1 MELESYS
8 VLECIFVVLL
18 IMAPAYLANTIAVL
32 TGGRYPIDQGKLYS
46 DGNRILGDGK
56 TWSGLIGGTIGGMV
70 VGYGLYFVIM
80 RNFYHHL
87 LWKLGL
93 DSSSENLVDK
103 LVSIIAKDPTF
114 GDQLLW
120 GMDND
125 IITATSIFF
134 LLSFGAL
141 FGDMTASFYKRR
153 QNLQRG
159 DKFAILDMYDFIFM
173 SLLLCFIFQRDWL
186 LSWILDGWVPLF
198 TILVLT
204 PFLHRGVNIIGYKI
218 GVKNEPW

>member
-1 MELESYS
+1 MDLESYS
-8 VLECIFVVLL
+8 TLECIFVVLL
-18 IMAPAYLANTIAVL
+18 IMSPAYLANTIAVL
-32 TGGRYPIDQGKLYS
+32 TGGKYPIDQGKLHS

-56 TWSGLIGGTIGGMV
+56 TWSGLIGGTIGGIIL
-70 VGYGLYFVIM
+70 GYGLIVFIHEYIWEF
-80 RNFYHHL
+80 L
-87 LWKLGL
+87 
-93 DSSSENLVDK
+93 NL
-103 LVSIIAKDPTF
+103 SI
-114 GDQLLW
+114 L
-120 GMDND
+120 
-125 IITATSIFF
+125 F

-159 DKFAILDMYDFIFM
+159 DKFALLDMYDFIFM

-186 LSWILDGWVPLF
+186 FSWILDGWVPLF

>member
-1 MELESYS
+1 MNLESYS
-8 VLECIFVVLL
+8 TLECVFVVLL
-18 IMAPAYLANTIAVL
+18 IMSPAYLANTIAVL
-32 TGGRYPIDQGKLYS
+32 TGGKYPIDQGKLHS

-56 TWSGLIGGTIGGMV
+56 TWSGLIGGTVGGMI
-70 VGYGLYFVIM
+70 VGYGLIVFIHEYI
-80 RNFYHHL
+80 
-87 LWKLGL
+87 WESL
-93 DSSSENLVDK
+93 DL
-103 LVSIIAKDPTF
+103 SI
-114 GDQLLW
+114 L
-120 GMDND
+120 
-125 IITATSIFF
+125 F

-159 DKFAILDMYDFIFM
+159 DKFPLLDMYDFIFM
-173 SLLLCFIFQRDWL
+173 SLLLCLIFEREWL

-198 TILVLT
+198 TILILT

>member
-1 MELESYS
+1 MNLESYS
-8 VLECIFVVLL
+8 TLECVFVVLL
-18 IMAPAYLANTIAVL
+18 IMSPAYLANTIAVL
-32 TGGRYPIDQGKLYS
+32 TGGKYPIDQGKLHS

-56 TWSGLIGGTIGGMV
+56 TWSGLIGGTIGGII
-70 VGYGLYFVIM
+70 VGYGLIVFIHEYI
-80 RNFYHHL
+80 
-87 LWKLGL
+87 WESL
-93 DSSSENLVDK
+93 DL
-103 LVSIIAKDPTF
+103 SI
-114 GDQLLW
+114 L
-120 GMDND
+120 
-125 IITATSIFF
+125 F

-159 DKFAILDMYDFIFM
+159 DKFPLLDMYDFIFM
-173 SLLLCFIFQRDWL
+173 SLLLCLIFKREWL

-198 TILVLT
+198 TILILT

>member
-1 MELESYS
+1 MNLESYS
-8 VLECIFVVLL
+8 TLECIFVVLI

-32 TGGRYPIDQGKLYS
+32 TGGKYPIDQGKLYS

-56 TWSGLIGGTIGGMV
+56 TWSGLIGGTTGGIV
-70 VGYGLYFVIM
+70 VGYGLALMIA
-80 RNFYHHL
+80 RNKYHIF
-87 LWKLGL
+87 G
-93 DSSSENLVDK
+93 
-103 LVSIIAKDPTF
+103 KDPTYNEHF
-114 GDQLLW
+114 LW
-120 GMDND
+120 GADYLT
-125 IITATSIFF
+125 ISSIFF

-141 FGDMTASFYKRR
+141 FGDMAASFYKRR

-159 DKFAILDMYDFIFM
+159 DKFPILDMYDFVFM
-173 SLLLCFIFQRDWL
+173 SLLLCFIFERDWL

>member
-1 MELESYS
+1 MNLESYS

-93 DSSSENLVDK
+93 NSSSENLVDK
-103 LVSIIAKDPTF
+103 LGSIIAKDPTF

>member
-1 MELESYS
+1 MDLESYS
-8 VLECIFVVLL
+8 TLECIFVVLL

-32 TGGRYPIDQGKLYS
+32 TGGKYPIDQGKLHS

-56 TWSGLIGGTIGGMV
+56 TWSGLIGGTIGGIV
-70 VGYGLYFVIM
+70 VGYGLKF
-80 RNFYHHL
+80 
-87 LWKLGL
+87 
-93 DSSSENLVDK
+93 SEY
-103 LVSIIAKDPTF
+103 P
-114 GDQLLW
+114 LW
-120 GMDND
+120 GTESNLT
-125 IITATSIFF
+125 IFSIFF
-134 LLSFGAL
+134 LLSFGSL
-141 FGDMTASFYKRR
+141 FGDMAASFYKRR

-159 DKFAILDMYDFIFM
+159 DKFPLLDMYDFIIM

-186 LSWILDGWVPLF
+186 LSWIVDGWVPLF

>member
-1 MELESYS
+1 MNLESYS

-18 IMAPAYLANTIAVL
+18 IMAPAYLSNTIAVL

-56 TWSGLIGGTIGGMV
+56 TWSGLIGGTIGGII
-70 VGYGLYFVIM
+70 VGYGL
-80 RNFYHHL
+80 HL
-87 LWKLGL
+87 LLR
-93 DSSSENLVDK
+93 NNYYQY
-103 LVSIIAKDPTF
+103 P
-114 GDQLLW
+114 W
-120 GMDND
+120 GTDFLTM
-125 IITATSIFF
+125 ISIFF

-141 FGDMTASFYKRR
+141 FGDMAASFYKRR

-159 DKFAILDMYDFIFM
+159 EKFALLDMYDFIFM
-173 SLLLCFIFQRDWL
+173 SLLLCLIFQRDWL
-186 LSWILDGWVPLF
+186 LSWIIDGWVPLF

-204 PFLHRGVNIIGYKI
+204 PFLHRGVNIIGYRI